1 MGKCF
6 SEELDASGIRT
17 MVQQRRHD
25 KLDLGLAM
33 RDLERRSGMEMKS
46 STILLRPDDLL
57 ASSGIRES
65 YCELSA

>member
-1 MGKCF
+1 
-6 SEELDASGIRT
+6 

-65 YCELSA
+65 YYELSA